1 MRKYVKLIALII
13 GIVAL
18 QGCATHQK
26 FVQRYDSWIG
36 RDINTLIAQVGYP
49 DSTFTLPNN
58 NKVYVYERS
67 RTYSIPSGPMF
78 GYGYYGYYPMFYR
91 QEVVTDSC
99 KLFIETD
106 QKGKIVKWNS
116 RGNRC
121 VSN

>member
-1 MRKYVKLIALII
+1 MRNYVKLILLII
-13 GIVAL
+13 GIAAL

-26 FVQRYDSWIG
+26 FVQRYDSWVG
-36 RDINTLIAQVGYP
+36 KDVNVLIAQVGYP

-91 QEVVTDSC
+91 RNNFV
-99 KLFIETD
+99 
-106 QKGKIVKWNS
+106 
-116 RGNRC
+116 
-121 VSN
+121 